1 MLKICK
7 ELISGIPNDANN
19 WIGDICP
26 AKLMRS
32 PLERP
37 IPEQLFVNTADSDI
51 QRDIIDVVS
60 EIRIS
65 CVASTTPN

>member
-26 AKLMRS
+26 AKLMRI
-32 PLERP
+32 PLEIP